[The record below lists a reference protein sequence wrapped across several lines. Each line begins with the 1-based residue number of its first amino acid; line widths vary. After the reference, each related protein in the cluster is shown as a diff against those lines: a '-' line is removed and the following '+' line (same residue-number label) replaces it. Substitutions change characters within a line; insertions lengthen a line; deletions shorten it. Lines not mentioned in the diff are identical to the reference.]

1 MTSFDPNNSLD
12 STNTL
17 ESAND
22 SDSENEVNQN
32 KKDKDKDSELPNTGD
47 DTTKNGL
54 LASVLG
60 LGGLSLLRRR
70 RKKETDN
77 N

>member
-1 MTSFDPNNSLD
+1 
-12 STNTL
+12 NTL

-22 SDSENEVNQN
+22 SDSENEANQN
-32 KKDKDKDSELPNTGD
+32 EKDKDKDSELPDTGD

-54 LASVLG
+54 LAGILG
-60 LGGLSLLRRR
+60 LGGLALLRRR
-70 RKKETDN
+70 RKKETEN

>member
-1 MTSFDPNNSLD
+1 M
-12 STNTL
+12 
-17 ESAND
+17 
-22 SDSENEVNQN
+22 NQN